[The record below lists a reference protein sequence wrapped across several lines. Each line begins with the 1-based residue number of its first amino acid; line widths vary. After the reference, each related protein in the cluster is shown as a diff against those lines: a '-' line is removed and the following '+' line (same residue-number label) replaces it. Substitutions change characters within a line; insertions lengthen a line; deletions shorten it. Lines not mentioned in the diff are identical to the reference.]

1 VIDFI
6 RHNRPV
12 WRFTAGTIKIKGDT
26 DPMAWTV
33 RPTRQQVR
41 ELREKERNW
50 MRPDVEIVKVKL
62 SMEVVLCKKGEMES
76 IAGSKAVSDQAENK
90 V

>member
-1 VIDFI
+1 MIDFI
-6 RHNRPV
+6 RHNS
-12 WRFTAGTIKIKGDT
+12 RFGFHGWAIKIKGDT

-62 SMEVVLCKKGEMES
+62 SMEVVL
-76 IAGSKAVSDQAENK
+76 
-90 V
+90 